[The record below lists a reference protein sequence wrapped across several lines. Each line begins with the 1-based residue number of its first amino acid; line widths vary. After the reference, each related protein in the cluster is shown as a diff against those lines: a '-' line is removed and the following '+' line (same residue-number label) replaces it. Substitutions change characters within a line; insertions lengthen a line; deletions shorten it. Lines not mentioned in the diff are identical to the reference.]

1 MLNSKTSKNNLL
13 LAGLVITTL
22 GVSVAAFNTIDNKI
36 DKPVNKSAT
45 VIVNEK
51 TGEVLNVKSGH
62 KKDIPVINKSNV
74 ENTDTSTKSAT
85 VAIDEKT
92 GEILDIK

>member
-51 TGEVLNVKSGH
+51 TGEVLNVKSGQIGRAH
-62 KKDIPVINKSNV
+62 V
-74 ENTDTSTKSAT
+74 
-85 VAIDEKT
+85 
-92 GEILDIK
+92 